1 MEVKIVDYGAST
13 THLKKYYVTCR
24 VTGIDLET
32 QKKLEKRVEGK
43 VTLKNGDMYITT
55 YFEEEYFPF
64 KSQEAQY
71 KPEDFMAREE
81 IEMIVYL
88 TSLLE
93 ED

>member
-13 THLKKYYVTCR
+13 RSKKYYVTCR
-24 VTGIDLET
+24 VTGIDMET
-32 QKKLEKRVEGK
+32 QKKLEKRVEGE
-43 VTLKNGDMYITT
+43 VNLKNGDMYITT

-71 KPEDFMAREE
+71 KPEDFVAREE

>member
-13 THLKKYYVTCR
+13 SSKRYYVTCK

-71 KPEDFMAREE
+71 KPEDFVAREE

>member
-1 MEVKIVDYGAST
+1 MEVKIVDYGAS
-13 THLKKYYVTCR
+13 KRFKNYYVTCR
-24 VTGIDLET
+24 VTGVDLET
-32 QKKLEKRVEGK
+32 QKKLVKRVEGE
-43 VTLKNGDMYITT
+43 VTLKDGDMYITT

-71 KPEDFMAREE
+71 KPDDFVAREE